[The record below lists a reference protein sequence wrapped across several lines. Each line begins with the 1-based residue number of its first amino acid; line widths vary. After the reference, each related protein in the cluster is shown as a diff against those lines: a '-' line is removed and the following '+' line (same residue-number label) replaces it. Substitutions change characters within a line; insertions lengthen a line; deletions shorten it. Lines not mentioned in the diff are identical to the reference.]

1 MITKTD
7 KESDKMSST
16 ISYNFKRYKKQA
28 VTAALSRHYGKERAI
43 RNHSNQSID
52 TSKTHRNIIFVEAEE
67 GMRQK
72 ALNRIAVE
80 KERNP
85 KLRVRS
91 DSNILL
97 SASVSVGG
105 DMANESEEKK
115 LEFLREAYEYL
126 RDRFGGENGENIVN
140 AEIHLDETNPHLHFN
155 FVPIFEINGSTRL
168 NTDPVWKPANKAR
181 EHVLMREH
189 MNGIANGRWLFEKK
203 EEVGPSGLPLKE
215 YKVFTAMVEQ
225 EVDKQVGEAKDE
237 LRDRTMDVVNR
248 EKAVVEREQRVS
260 EGSRQL
266 QMRATKL
273 TFREKDVEKESKA
286 ANKANDE
293 AKARMDSVN
302 QSTRELNER
311 IERYNQHVGRMR
323 EKERAQ
329 REKEDMLNEKEVALK
344 ERETL
349 LESATRAL
357 SDFKRK
363 VGEFTQ
369 NVRNAF
375 KWAENRKS
383 EDDKQKVLSI
393 NAKFEEKVVEP
404 TLHIFD
410 GREIDPTT
418 LIDDLKQPTQDAN
431 DLISD
436 LEVYQPSALER

>member
-1 MITKTD
+1 
-7 KESDKMSST
+7 MSST
-16 ISYNFKRYKKQA
+16 ISLHFDNYTKQA
-28 VTAALSRHYGKERAI
+28 VTTALTRHYGKERAK

-85 KLRVRS
+85 KLRIRK
-91 DSNILL
+91 DSKILITTSVNI
-97 SASVSVGG
+97 GG
-105 DMANESEEKK
+105 DLARESEEKK
-115 LEFLREAYEYL
+115 LEFLHEAYAYL

-168 NTDPVWKPANKAR
+168 NSDPVMKRDNKKA
-181 EHVLMREH
+181 EHVAIRNH
-189 MNGIANGRWLFEKK
+189 MNGISDGRWFFERKK
-203 EEVGPSGLPLKE
+203 EAGPSGLSLEELKT
-215 YKVFTAMVEQ
+215 FTAVVEQ

-237 LRDRTMDVVNR
+237 LLYRTMDVVNR
-248 EKAVVEREQRVS
+248 EKSAEVM
-260 EGSRQL
+260 L
-266 QMRATKL
+266 KDATEDK
-273 TFREKDVEKESKA
+273 
-286 ANKANDE
+286 
-293 AKARMDSVN
+293 AKAREMQAKAVEM
-302 QSTRELNER
+302 QEQVALQIQQLNEYARTVREREVR
-311 IERYNQHVGRMR
+311 IKAR
-323 EKERAQ
+323 E
-329 REKEDMLNEKEVALK
+329 EDIEQ
-344 ERETL
+344 RETL

-375 KWAENRKS
+375 RWAENRKS
-383 EDDKQKVLSI
+383 EDDKQKVSSI
-393 NAKFEEKVVEP
+393 NAKFEEKVIEP
-404 TLHIFD
+404 TRHIFEE
-410 GREIDPTT
+410 REIDPTT
-418 LIDDLKQPTQDAN
+418 LIDDLKQPIIDAN

>member
-1 MITKTD
+1 
-7 KESDKMSST
+7 MSST
-16 ISYNFKRYKKQA
+16 ISLHFDNYTKQA
-28 VTAALSRHYGKERAI
+28 VTTALTRHYGKERAK

-85 KLRVRS
+85 KLRIRK
-91 DSNILL
+91 DSKILITTSVNI
-97 SASVSVGG
+97 GG
-105 DMANESEEKK
+105 DLARESEEKK
-115 LEFLREAYEYL
+115 LEFLHEAYEYL

-168 NTDPVWKPANKAR
+168 NSDPVMKRDNKKA
-181 EHVLMREH
+181 EHVAIRNH
-189 MNGIANGRWLFEKK
+189 MNSISDGRWLFERKK
-203 EEVGPSGLPLKE
+203 EAGPSGLSLEEFKT
-215 YKVFTAMVEQ
+215 FTAVVEQ

-237 LRDRTMDVVNR
+237 LLYRTMAVVNR
-248 EKAVVEREQRVS
+248 EKSAEAM
-260 EGSRQL
+260 L
-266 QMRATKL
+266 KDATEDK
-273 TFREKDVEKESKA
+273 
-286 ANKANDE
+286 
-293 AKARMDSVN
+293 AKAREMQAKAVEMHE
-302 QSTRELNER
+302 QVALQIQQLNEYARTVREREVR
-311 IERYNQHVGRMR
+311 ITAR
-323 EKERAQ
+323 EE
-329 REKEDMLNEKEVALK
+329 EV
-344 ERETL
+344 EQRETL

-375 KWAENRKS
+375 RWAENRKS
-383 EDDKQKVLSI
+383 EDDKQKVSSI

-404 TLHIFD
+404 TRHIFE

-418 LIDDLKQPTQDAN
+418 LIDDLKQPIQDAN

>member
-1 MITKTD
+1 
-7 KESDKMSST
+7 MSST
-16 ISYNFKRYKKQA
+16 ISLHFDNHTKQA
-28 VTAALSRHYGKERAI
+28 VTTALTRHYGKERAR
-43 RNHSNQSID
+43 RNHSNRSID

-85 KLRVRS
+85 KLRIRK
-91 DSNILL
+91 DSKILITTSVNI
-97 SASVSVGG
+97 GG
-105 DMANESEEKK
+105 DLARESEEKK
-115 LEFLREAYEYL
+115 LEFLHEAYAYL

-168 NTDPVWKPANKAR
+168 NSDPVMKRDNKKA
-181 EHVLMREH
+181 EHVAIRNH
-189 MNGIANGRWLFEKK
+189 MNGISDGRWLFERKK
-203 EEVGPSGLPLKE
+203 EAGPSGLSLEELKT
-215 YKVFTAMVEQ
+215 FTAVVEQ

-237 LRDRTMDVVNR
+237 LLYRTMSVVNR
-248 EKAVVEREQRVS
+248 EKSAEAM
-260 EGSRQL
+260 L
-266 QMRATKL
+266 KDATEDK
-273 TFREKDVEKESKA
+273 
-286 ANKANDE
+286 
-293 AKARMDSVN
+293 AKAREMQAKAVEMHE
-302 QSTRELNER
+302 QVALQIQQLNEYARTVREREVR
-311 IERYNQHVGRMR
+311 ITAR
-323 EKERAQ
+323 EE
-329 REKEDMLNEKEVALK
+329 EVE

-375 KWAENRKS
+375 RWAENRKS
-383 EDDKQKVLSI
+383 EDDKQKVSSI
-393 NAKFEEKVVEP
+393 NAKFEEKVIEP
-404 TLHIFD
+404 TRHIFEE
-410 GREIDPTT
+410 REIDPTT
-418 LIDDLKQPTQDAN
+418 LIDDLKQPIQDAN

>member
-1 MITKTD
+1 
-7 KESDKMSST
+7 MSST
-16 ISYNFKRYKKQA
+16 ISLHFDNYTKQA
-28 VTAALSRHYGKERAI
+28 VTTALTRHYGKERAR

-85 KLRVRS
+85 KLRIRK
-91 DSNILL
+91 DSKILITTSVNI
-97 SASVSVGG
+97 GG
-105 DMANESEEKK
+105 DLARESEEKK
-115 LEFLREAYEYL
+115 LEFLHEAYAYL
-126 RDRFGGENGENIVN
+126 RDRFGGEDGENIVN

-168 NTDPVWKPANKAR
+168 NSDPVMKRDNKKA
-181 EHVLMREH
+181 EHVAIRNH
-189 MNGIANGRWLFEKK
+189 MNGISEGRWLFERKK
-203 EEVGPSGLPLKE
+203 EAGPSGLSLEELKT
-215 YKVFTAMVEQ
+215 FTAVVEQ

-237 LRDRTMDVVNR
+237 LLYRTMDVVNR
-248 EKAVVEREQRVS
+248 EKSAEAM
-260 EGSRQL
+260 L
-266 QMRATKL
+266 KDATEDK
-273 TFREKDVEKESKA
+273 
-286 ANKANDE
+286 
-293 AKARMDSVN
+293 AKAREMQAKAVEMHE
-302 QSTRELNER
+302 QVALQIQQLNEYARTVREREVR
-311 IERYNQHVGRMR
+311 ITAR
-323 EKERAQ
+323 EE
-329 REKEDMLNEKEVALK
+329 EV
-344 ERETL
+344 EQRETL

-375 KWAENRKS
+375 RWAENRKS
-383 EDDKQKVLSI
+383 EDDKQKVSSI

-404 TLHIFD
+404 TRHIFE

-418 LIDDLKQPTQDAN
+418 LIDDLKQPIQDAN

>member
-1 MITKTD
+1 
-7 KESDKMSST
+7 MSST
-16 ISYNFKRYKKQA
+16 ISLHFDNYTKQA
-28 VTAALSRHYGKERAI
+28 VTTALTRHYGKERAR

-85 KLRVRS
+85 KLRIRK
-91 DSNILL
+91 DSKILITTSVNI
-97 SASVSVGG
+97 GG
-105 DMANESEEKK
+105 DLARESEEKK
-115 LEFLREAYEYL
+115 LEFLHEAYAYL

-168 NTDPVWKPANKAR
+168 NSDPVMKRDNKKA
-181 EHVLMREH
+181 EHVAIRNH
-189 MNGIANGRWLFEKK
+189 MNSIADGRWLFERKK
-203 EEVGPSGLPLKE
+203 DAGPSGLSLEELKTL
-215 YKVFTAMVEQ
+215 TAVVEQ

-237 LRDRTMDVVNR
+237 LIYRTMDVVNR
-248 EKAVVEREQRVS
+248 EKSAEVM
-260 EGSRQL
+260 L
-266 QMRATKL
+266 KDATEDK
-273 TFREKDVEKESKA
+273 
-286 ANKANDE
+286 
-293 AKARMDSVN
+293 AKAREMQAKAVEM
-302 QSTRELNER
+302 QEQVALQIQQLNEYARTVREREVR
-311 IERYNQHVGRMR
+311 IKAR
-323 EKERAQ
+323 E
-329 REKEDMLNEKEVALK
+329 EDIEQ
-344 ERETL
+344 RETL

-375 KWAENRKS
+375 RWAENRKS
-383 EDDKQKVLSI
+383 EDDKQKVSSI
-393 NAKFEEKVVEP
+393 NAKFEEKVIEP
-404 TLHIFD
+404 TRHIFEE
-410 GREIDPTT
+410 REIDPTT
-418 LIDDLKQPTQDAN
+418 LIDDLKQPIIDAN

>member
-1 MITKTD
+1 
-7 KESDKMSST
+7 MSST
-16 ISYNFKRYKKQA
+16 ISLHFDNYTKQA
-28 VTAALSRHYGKERAI
+28 VTTALTRHYGKERAR

-85 KLRVRS
+85 KLRIRK
-91 DSNILL
+91 DSKILITTSVNI
-97 SASVSVGG
+97 GG
-105 DMANESEEKK
+105 DLARESEEKK
-115 LEFLREAYEYL
+115 LEFLHEAYAYL

-168 NTDPVWKPANKAR
+168 NSDPVMKRDNKKA
-181 EHVLMREH
+181 EHVAIRNH
-189 MNGIANGRWLFEKK
+189 MNSISDGRWFFERKK
-203 EEVGPSGLPLKE
+203 EAGPSGLSLEELKT
-215 YKVFTAMVEQ
+215 FTAVVEQ

-237 LRDRTMDVVNR
+237 LLYRTMDVVNR
-248 EKAVVEREQRVS
+248 EKSAEAM
-260 EGSRQL
+260 L
-266 QMRATKL
+266 KDATEDK
-273 TFREKDVEKESKA
+273 
-286 ANKANDE
+286 
-293 AKARMDSVN
+293 AKAREMQAKAVEMHE
-302 QSTRELNER
+302 QVALQIQQLNEYARTVREREVR
-311 IERYNQHVGRMR
+311 ITAR
-323 EKERAQ
+323 EE
-329 REKEDMLNEKEVALK
+329 EV
-344 ERETL
+344 EQRETL

-375 KWAENRKS
+375 RWAENRKS
-383 EDDKQKVLSI
+383 EDDKQKVSSI

-404 TLHIFD
+404 TRHIFE

-418 LIDDLKQPTQDAN
+418 LIDDLKQPIQDAN

>member
-1 MITKTD
+1 
-7 KESDKMSST
+7 MSST

-28 VTAALSRHYGKERAI
+28 VTAALSRHYGKERAR
-43 RNHSNQSID
+43 RNHSNKSID
-52 TSKTHRNIIFVEAEE
+52 KSKTHRNIIFVEAEE

-85 KLRVRS
+85 KLRVRK

-115 LEFLREAYEYL
+115 LEFLHEAYAYL

-155 FVPIFEINGSTRL
+155 FVPIFEINGLTRL
-168 NTDPVWKPANKAR
+168 NTDPVWSPANKAR

-189 MNGIANGRWLFEKK
+189 MNGIASGRWLFEKK
-203 EEVGPSGLPLKE
+203 EDVGPSGLPLEE
-215 YKVFTAMVEQ
+215 YKIFTAMVEQ
-225 EVDKQVGEAKDE
+225 EVDKQVGEAKGE
-237 LRDRTMDVVNR
+237 LQDRMMSVVNR

-273 TFREKDVEKESKA
+273 TFREKDVEKESEA

-293 AKARMDSVN
+293 AKARMDYVN

-311 IERYNQHVGRMR
+311 IERYNQHVGRLR
-323 EKERAQ
+323 AKEREQ
-329 REKEDMLNEKEVALK
+329 REREDMLNEKEVVLK

-349 LESATRAL
+349 LERATRAL
-357 SDFKRK
+357 SNFRGLMDKYTQK
-363 VGEFTQ
+363 VAE
-369 NVRNAF
+369 AF
-375 KWAENRKS
+375 ESALNRKS
-383 EDDKQKVLSI
+383 EADEQKVRDI
-393 NAKFEEKVVEP
+393 NRQYVEKVVEP
-404 TLHIFD
+404 TKELITE
-410 GREIDPTT
+410 EIDPAT
-418 LIDDLKQPTQDAN
+418 LLEGLEQPTIDAN

>member
-1 MITKTD
+1 
-7 KESDKMSST
+7 MSST
-16 ISYNFKRYKKQA
+16 ISLHFDNHTKQA
-28 VTAALSRHYGKERAI
+28 VTTALTRHYGKERAR
-43 RNHSNQSID
+43 RNHSNRSID

-85 KLRVRS
+85 KLRIRK
-91 DSNILL
+91 DSKILITTSVNI
-97 SASVSVGG
+97 GG
-105 DMANESEEKK
+105 DLARESEEKK
-115 LEFLREAYEYL
+115 LEFLHEAYAYL

-168 NTDPVWKPANKAR
+168 NSDPVMKRDNKKA
-181 EHVLMREH
+181 EHVAIRNH
-189 MNGIANGRWLFEKK
+189 MNGISDGRWLFERKK
-203 EEVGPSGLPLKE
+203 DAGPSGLSLEELKTL
-215 YKVFTAMVEQ
+215 TAVVEQ

-237 LRDRTMDVVNR
+237 LQDRMMSVVNR
-248 EKAVVEREQRVS
+248 EKAVTEREQRVS

-393 NAKFEEKVVEP
+393 SAKFEEKVVEP
-404 TLHIFD
+404 TRHIFD
-410 GREIDPTT
+410 EREIDPTT

>member
-1 MITKTD
+1 
-7 KESDKMSST
+7 MSST
-16 ISYNFKRYKKQA
+16 ISLHFDNYTKQA
-28 VTAALSRHYGKERAI
+28 VTTALTRHYGKERAR

-85 KLRVRS
+85 KLRIRK
-91 DSNILL
+91 DSKILITTSVNI
-97 SASVSVGG
+97 GG
-105 DMANESEEKK
+105 DLARESEEKK
-115 LEFLREAYEYL
+115 LEFLHEAYAYL

-168 NTDPVWKPANKAR
+168 NSDPVMKRDNKKA
-181 EHVLMREH
+181 EHVAIRNH
-189 MNGIANGRWLFEKK
+189 MNGISDGRWFFERKK
-203 EEVGPSGLPLKE
+203 EAGPSGLSLEELKT
-215 YKVFTAMVEQ
+215 FTAVVEQ

-237 LRDRTMDVVNR
+237 LLYRTMDVVNR
-248 EKAVVEREQRVS
+248 EKSAEVM
-260 EGSRQL
+260 L
-266 QMRATKL
+266 KDATEDK
-273 TFREKDVEKESKA
+273 
-286 ANKANDE
+286 
-293 AKARMDSVN
+293 AKAREMQAKAVEM
-302 QSTRELNER
+302 QEQVALQIQQLNEYARTVREREVR
-311 IERYNQHVGRMR
+311 ITAR
-323 EKERAQ
+323 EE
-329 REKEDMLNEKEVALK
+329 EV
-344 ERETL
+344 EQRETL

-375 KWAENRKS
+375 RWAENRKS
-383 EDDKQKVLSI
+383 EDDKQKVSSI
-393 NAKFEEKVVEP
+393 NAKFEEKVIEP
-404 TLHIFD
+404 TRHIFEE
-410 GREIDPTT
+410 REIDPTT
-418 LIDDLKQPTQDAN
+418 LIDDLKQPIQDAN

>member
-1 MITKTD
+1 
-7 KESDKMSST
+7 MSST
-16 ISYNFKRYKKQA
+16 ISLHFDNYTKQA
-28 VTAALSRHYGKERAI
+28 VTTALTRHYGKERAK

-85 KLRVRS
+85 KLRIRK
-91 DSNILL
+91 DSKILITTSVNI
-97 SASVSVGG
+97 GG
-105 DMANESEEKK
+105 DLARESEEKK
-115 LEFLREAYEYL
+115 LEFLLEAYAYL
-126 RDRFGGENGENIVN
+126 RDRFGGEDGENIVN

-168 NTDPVWKPANKAR
+168 NSDPVMKRDNKKA
-181 EHVLMREH
+181 EHVAIRNH
-189 MNGIANGRWLFEKK
+189 MNGISDGRWLFERKK
-203 EEVGPSGLPLKE
+203 EAGPSGLSLEELKT
-215 YKVFTAMVEQ
+215 FTAVVEQ

-237 LRDRTMDVVNR
+237 LLYRTMSVVNR
-248 EKAVVEREQRVS
+248 EKSAEAM
-260 EGSRQL
+260 L
-266 QMRATKL
+266 KDATEDK
-273 TFREKDVEKESKA
+273 
-286 ANKANDE
+286 
-293 AKARMDSVN
+293 AKAREMQAKAVEMHE
-302 QSTRELNER
+302 QVALQIQQLNEYARTVREREVR
-311 IERYNQHVGRMR
+311 ITAR
-323 EKERAQ
+323 EE
-329 REKEDMLNEKEVALK
+329 EVE

-375 KWAENRKS
+375 RWAENRKS
-383 EDDKQKVLSI
+383 EDDKQKVSSI
-393 NAKFEEKVVEP
+393 NAKFEEKVIEP
-404 TLHIFD
+404 TRHIFEE
-410 GREIDPTT
+410 REIDPTT
-418 LIDDLKQPTQDAN
+418 LIDDLKQPFQDAN

>member
-1 MITKTD
+1 
-7 KESDKMSST
+7 MSST
-16 ISYNFKRYKKQA
+16 ISLHFDNYTKQA
-28 VTAALSRHYGKERAI
+28 VTTALTRHYGKERAK

-85 KLRVRS
+85 KLRIRK
-91 DSNILL
+91 DSKILITTSVNI
-97 SASVSVGG
+97 GG
-105 DMANESEEKK
+105 DLARESEEKK
-115 LEFLREAYEYL
+115 LEFLLEAYAYL

-168 NTDPVWKPANKAR
+168 NSDPVMKRDNKKA
-181 EHVLMREH
+181 EHVAIRNH
-189 MNGIANGRWLFEKK
+189 MNGISDGRWFFERKK
-203 EEVGPSGLPLKE
+203 EAGPSGLSLEELKT
-215 YKVFTAMVEQ
+215 FTAVVEQ

-237 LRDRTMDVVNR
+237 LLYRTMDVVNR
-248 EKAVVEREQRVS
+248 EKSAEAM
-260 EGSRQL
+260 L
-266 QMRATKL
+266 KDATEDK
-273 TFREKDVEKESKA
+273 
-286 ANKANDE
+286 
-293 AKARMDSVN
+293 AKAREMQAKAVEMHE
-302 QSTRELNER
+302 QVALQIQQLNEYARTVREREVR
-311 IERYNQHVGRMR
+311 ITAR
-323 EKERAQ
+323 EE
-329 REKEDMLNEKEVALK
+329 EV
-344 ERETL
+344 EQRETL

-375 KWAENRKS
+375 RWAENRKS
-383 EDDKQKVLSI
+383 EDDKQKVSSI

-404 TLHIFD
+404 TRHIFE

-418 LIDDLKQPTQDAN
+418 LIDDLKQPIQDAN

-436 LEVYQPSALER
+436 LKVYQPSALER

>member
-1 MITKTD
+1 
-7 KESDKMSST
+7 MSST
-16 ISYNFKRYKKQA
+16 ISLHFDNYTKQA
-28 VTAALSRHYGKERAI
+28 VTTALTRHYGKERAR

-85 KLRVRS
+85 KLRIRK
-91 DSNILL
+91 DSKILITTSVNI
-97 SASVSVGG
+97 GG
-105 DMANESEEKK
+105 DLARESEEKK
-115 LEFLREAYEYL
+115 LEFLHEAYAYL

-168 NTDPVWKPANKAR
+168 NSDPVMKRDNKKA
-181 EHVLMREH
+181 EHVAIRNH
-189 MNGIANGRWLFEKK
+189 MNSIADGRWLFERKK
-203 EEVGPSGLPLKE
+203 DAGPSGLSLEELKTL
-215 YKVFTAMVEQ
+215 TAVVEQ

-237 LRDRTMDVVNR
+237 LIYRTMDVVNR
-248 EKAVVEREQRVS
+248 EKSAEVM
-260 EGSRQL
+260 L
-266 QMRATKL
+266 KDATEDK
-273 TFREKDVEKESKA
+273 
-286 ANKANDE
+286 
-293 AKARMDSVN
+293 AKAREMQAKAVEM
-302 QSTRELNER
+302 QEQVALQIQQLNEYARTVREREVR
-311 IERYNQHVGRMR
+311 ITAR
-323 EKERAQ
+323 EE
-329 REKEDMLNEKEVALK
+329 EV
-344 ERETL
+344 EQRETL

-375 KWAENRKS
+375 RWAENRKS
-383 EDDKQKVLSI
+383 EDDKQKVSSI
-393 NAKFEEKVVEP
+393 NAKFEEKVIEP
-404 TLHIFD
+404 TRHIFEE
-410 GREIDPTT
+410 REIDPTT
-418 LIDDLKQPTQDAN
+418 LIDDLKQPIIDAN

>member
-1 MITKTD
+1 
-7 KESDKMSST
+7 MSST

-115 LEFLREAYEYL
+115 LEFLHEAYKYL

-189 MNGIANGRWLFEKK
+189 MNGIADGRWLFEKK

-273 TFREKDVEKESKA
+273 TFREKDVEKESEA

-302 QSTRELNER
+302 QATRELNER
-311 IERYNQHVGRMR
+311 IESYNQHVGRLR
-323 EKERAQ
+323 AKEREQ
-329 REKEDMLNEKEVALK
+329 REREDMLKEKEVVLK
-344 ERETL
+344 ERETF
-349 LESATRAL
+349 LELATRAL
-357 SDFKRK
+357 SNFKGLMDRYTQK
-363 VGEFTQ
+363 VAE
-369 NVRNAF
+369 AF
-375 KWAENRKS
+375 EGALNRKS
-383 EDDKQKVLSI
+383 EVDEQKVRDI
-393 NAKFEEKVVEP
+393 NRQYVEKVVEP
-404 TLHIFD
+404 TKELITD
-410 GREIDPTT
+410 EIDPAT
-418 LIDDLKQPTQDAN
+418 LLDGLEQPILDAN
-431 DLISD
+431 ELISD
-436 LEVYQPSALER
+436 LDDLNQPSAYER

>member
-1 MITKTD
+1 
-7 KESDKMSST
+7 MSST
-16 ISYNFKRYKKQA
+16 ISLHFDNYTKQA
-28 VTAALSRHYGKERAI
+28 VTTALTRHYGKERAR

-85 KLRVRS
+85 KLRIRK
-91 DSNILL
+91 DSKILITTSVNI
-97 SASVSVGG
+97 GG
-105 DMANESEEKK
+105 DLARESEEKK
-115 LEFLREAYEYL
+115 LEFLLEAYAYL

-168 NTDPVWKPANKAR
+168 NSDPVMKRDNKKA
-181 EHVLMREH
+181 EHVAIRNH
-189 MNGIANGRWLFEKK
+189 MNGISDGRWLFERKK
-203 EEVGPSGLPLKE
+203 EAGPSGLSLEELKT
-215 YKVFTAMVEQ
+215 FTAVVEQ

-237 LRDRTMDVVNR
+237 LLYRTMDVVNR
-248 EKAVVEREQRVS
+248 EKSAEAMLKDATEDKAKAEEMQAQVALQIQQLNEFARAVREREVRIT
-260 EGSRQL
+260 
-266 QMRATKL
+266 A
-273 TFREKDVEKESKA
+273 REEEVE
-286 ANKANDE
+286 
-293 AKARMDSVN
+293 
-302 QSTRELNER
+302 Q
-311 IERYNQHVGRMR
+311 
-323 EKERAQ
+323 
-329 REKEDMLNEKEVALK
+329 
-344 ERETL
+344 RETL

-375 KWAENRKS
+375 RWAENRKS
-383 EDDKQKVLSI
+383 EDDKQKVSSI

-404 TLHIFD
+404 TRHIFE

-418 LIDDLKQPTQDAN
+418 LIDDLKQPIQDAN

>member
-1 MITKTD
+1 
-7 KESDKMSST
+7 MSST
-16 ISYNFKRYKKQA
+16 ISLHFDNYTKQA
-28 VTAALSRHYGKERAI
+28 VTTALTRHYGKERAR

-85 KLRVRS
+85 KLRIRK
-91 DSNILL
+91 DSKILITTSVNI
-97 SASVSVGG
+97 GG
-105 DMANESEEKK
+105 DLARESEEKK
-115 LEFLREAYEYL
+115 LEFLHEAYAYL
-126 RDRFGGENGENIVN
+126 RDRFGGEDGENIVN

-168 NTDPVWKPANKAR
+168 NSDPVMKRDNKKA
-181 EHVLMREH
+181 EHVAIRNH
-189 MNGIANGRWLFEKK
+189 MNGISDGRWFFERKK
-203 EEVGPSGLPLKE
+203 EAGPSGLSLEELKT
-215 YKVFTAMVEQ
+215 FTAVVEQ

-237 LRDRTMDVVNR
+237 LLYRTMDVVNR
-248 EKAVVEREQRVS
+248 EKSAEVM
-260 EGSRQL
+260 L
-266 QMRATKL
+266 KDATEDK
-273 TFREKDVEKESKA
+273 
-286 ANKANDE
+286 
-293 AKARMDSVN
+293 AKAREMQAKAVEMHE
-302 QSTRELNER
+302 QVALQIQQLNEYARTVREREVR
-311 IERYNQHVGRMR
+311 ITAR
-323 EKERAQ
+323 EE
-329 REKEDMLNEKEVALK
+329 EVE

-375 KWAENRKS
+375 RWAENRKS
-383 EDDKQKVLSI
+383 EDDKQKVSSI
-393 NAKFEEKVVEP
+393 NAKFEEKVIEP
-404 TLHIFD
+404 TRHIFEE
-410 GREIDPTT
+410 REIDPTT
-418 LIDDLKQPTQDAN
+418 LIDDLKQPIKDAN

>member
-1 MITKTD
+1 
-7 KESDKMSST
+7 MSST
-16 ISYNFKRYKKQA
+16 ISLHFDNYTKQA
-28 VTAALSRHYGKERAI
+28 VTTALTRHYGKERAR

-85 KLRVRS
+85 KLRIRK
-91 DSNILL
+91 DSKILITTSVNI
-97 SASVSVGG
+97 GG
-105 DMANESEEKK
+105 DLARESEEKK
-115 LEFLREAYEYL
+115 LEFLHEAYEYL

-168 NTDPVWKPANKAR
+168 NSDPVMKRDNKKA
-181 EHVLMREH
+181 EHVAIRNH
-189 MNGIANGRWLFEKK
+189 MNGISDGRWLFERKK
-203 EEVGPSGLPLKE
+203 DAGPSGLSLEELKTL
-215 YKVFTAMVEQ
+215 TAVVEQ

-237 LRDRTMDVVNR
+237 LLYRTMDVVNR
-248 EKAVVEREQRVS
+248 EKSAEVM
-260 EGSRQL
+260 L
-266 QMRATKL
+266 KDATEDK
-273 TFREKDVEKESKA
+273 
-286 ANKANDE
+286 
-293 AKARMDSVN
+293 AKAREMQAKAVEM
-302 QSTRELNER
+302 QEQVALQIQQLNEYARTVREREVR
-311 IERYNQHVGRMR
+311 IKAR
-323 EKERAQ
+323 E
-329 REKEDMLNEKEVALK
+329 EDIEQ
-344 ERETL
+344 RETL

-375 KWAENRKS
+375 RWAENRKS
-383 EDDKQKVLSI
+383 EDDKQKVSSI
-393 NAKFEEKVVEP
+393 NAKFEEKVIEP
-404 TLHIFD
+404 TRHIFEE
-410 GREIDPTT
+410 REIDPTT
-418 LIDDLKQPTQDAN
+418 LIDDLKQPIIDAN